1 MNELLFFCG
10 TIIIIGLSYYLGR
23 QNGLEK
29 NYKEE
34 LRDFIMSMTI
44 SKMTTDYFERV
55 AKNETIKLLKTLGVK
70 NPNKKYIIIPKRPT
84 IEELDKISN

>member
-1 MNELLFFCG
+1 MNELLFFSG

-34 LRDFIMSMTI
+34 LREFIMGMTI
-44 SKMTTDYFERV
+44 SKMTADYFDRV
-55 AKNETIKLLKTLGVK
+55 AKNETTRFLKSLGVK
-70 NPNKKYIIIPKRPT
+70 NPNKKYIVIPKRPT
-84 IEELDKISN
+84 LDEFDKINN

>member
-1 MNELLFFCG
+1 MNELLFFSG

-34 LRDFIMSMTI
+34 LRDFIMGMTI
-44 SKMTTDYFERV
+44 SKMTADYFDRV
-55 AKNETIKLLKTLGVK
+55 AKNETTKLLKALGVK
-70 NPNKKYIIIPKRPT
+70 TLI
-84 IEELDKISN
+84 KIHYYT